1 MMNLKNSKWLLL
13 PACLLLGLA
22 LLVTFVSISQNYLS
36 EYLIRNSKTHLGQKI
51 DPEKLSRLLKAPEI
65 LANPSPLLLV
75 FWSTT
80 CSPCLEKIKN
90 LPDQSLNRRRLIA
103 INTDPENLI
112 PAAQK
117 IFSAYLAQLPFYHD
131 PQKIL
136 VTELEINYLPTNIY
150 LSSEGIIEK
159 VEIGEK

>member
-22 LLVTFVSISQNYLS
+22 LLVAFVSISQNYLS
-36 EYLIRNSKTHLGQKI
+36 DYLIRNSKTHLGQKI
-51 DPEKLSRLLKAPEI
+51 DPEKLSRVLNAPEMTTS
-65 LANPSPLLLV
+65 PSPLLLV
-75 FWSTT
+75 FWSMT
-80 CSPCLEKIKN
+80 CSPCLEKLKK
-90 LPDQSLNRRRLIA
+90 LPDQSLTGYRLLP

-117 IFSAYLAQLPFYHD
+117 IFSSHLPNQPFYHD
-131 PQKIL
+131 PQKTL

-150 LSSEGIIEK
+150 LSIDGTIEK
-159 VEIGEK
+159 IEIGEK